1 MKQIKSLRSLLL
13 LVFLG
18 VLFFSCTEKQSLE
31 RKAQHI
37 VFIGM
42 DGWGAYSVPKADMPN
57 VKKLMENGSYTLT
70 KRTVLPS
77 SSAVN
82 WASMFMGAGP
92 ELHGFTTWGS
102 QKPDLPSRELS
113 HYDMFPSV
121 WGLVRDTYPDMEIGY
136 IHEWDGMKYLAEM
149 QAMSWK
155 ENPKDSKKTAEAAVK
170 YIREK
175 KPGFVGI
182 IFAEPDYTGHSVGHD
197 TPEYYAQLKTLDN
210 YIGEIIQVVEDAGM
224 MDETI
229 FVITSDHGGINKG
242 HGGITMEEMETP
254 FIISGKGIKKGH
266 QIERSMMQYDVASV
280 LLSLFGVEEQ
290 PSVWIG
296 RPLDEIFCED

>member
-1 MKQIKSLRSLLL
+1 MKRMKFLSLCL
-13 LVFLG
+13 FLCMM
-18 VLFFSCTEKQSLE
+18 FSCTGKQSLE
-31 RKAQHI
+31 KKAEHV

-57 VKKLMENGSYTLT
+57 VKKLMEEGSYTLS

-102 QKPDLPSRELS
+102 QKPDLPSKVLS
-113 HYDMFPSV
+113 HYGMFPSV
-121 WGLVRDTYPDMEIGY
+121 WGLVRDVYPNMEIGY
-136 IHEWDGMKYLAEM
+136 IYEWDGMKYLAEM
-149 QAMSWK
+149 QAMSWE
-155 ENPKDSKKTAEAAVK
+155 ENPADSEKTVKTAVK
-170 YIREK
+170 YITEK

-182 IFAEPDYTGHSVGHD
+182 IFAEPDYTGHGAGHD
-197 TPEYYAQLKTLDN
+197 TPEYYAKLKTLDN
-210 YIGEIIQVVEDAGM
+210 YIGEIIQAVDDAGM
-224 MDETI
+224 LDETI

-254 FIISGKGIKKGH
+254 FIISGKGIKKNYMIG
-266 QIERSMMQYDVASV
+266 RSMMQFDVASV
-280 LLSLFGVEEQ
+280 LLTLFGIEEQ
-290 PSVWIG
+290 PLVWIG
-296 RPLDEIFCED
+296 RPLNEIFSDYQ